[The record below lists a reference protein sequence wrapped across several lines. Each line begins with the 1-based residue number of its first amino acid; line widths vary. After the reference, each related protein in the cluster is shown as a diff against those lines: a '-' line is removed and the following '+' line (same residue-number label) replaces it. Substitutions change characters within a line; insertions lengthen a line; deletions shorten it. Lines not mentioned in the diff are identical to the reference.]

1 LGRKA
6 RKGIFAIAQRRAPR
20 ELQSED
26 KPALSASNQAFAGS
40 YRRDAL
46 DGGEAAVSW
55 IESNGF

>member
-1 LGRKA
+1 L
-6 RKGIFAIAQRRAPR
+6 R